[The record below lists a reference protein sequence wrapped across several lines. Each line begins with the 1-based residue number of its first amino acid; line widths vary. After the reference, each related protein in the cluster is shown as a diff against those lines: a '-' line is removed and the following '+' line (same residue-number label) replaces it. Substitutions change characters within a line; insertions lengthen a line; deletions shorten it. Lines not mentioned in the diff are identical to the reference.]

1 MFWATSRRDA
11 GTRGRRPDYILLFYR
26 QSTTS
31 DGRHRVQVRPC
42 DLSSHASTVSISRSV
57 STTLTVCFSNSLSL
71 SIYRPVKCIMY
82 NDGHDIITATIMIII
97 INNNRSQCFYEP
109 CSVSVPHPNAGNFKC
124 VYGPLVL
131 IGQRS
136 LLSSPS
142 SPSPITPDDASDA
155 RLVFVIIFIVIVV
168 VVYNI
173 LDILVHY
180 CSGTCVYL
188 LF

>member
-1 MFWATSRRDA
+1 M
-11 GTRGRRPDYILLFYR
+11 
-26 QSTTS
+26 
-31 DGRHRVQVRPC
+31 QVRPC
-42 DLSSHASTVSISRSV
+42 DLSSHASTVSISHSDRLIFKLSH
-57 STTLTVCFSNSLSL
+57 SL
-71 SIYRPVKCIMY
+71 SIAVKCIMY

-142 SPSPITPDDASDA
+142 SPSPITLDDASDA

-168 VVYNI
+168 VVAVVYNI
-173 LDILVHY
+173 L
-180 CSGTCVYL
+180 
-188 LF
+188 